1 MSHEARHND
10 TKDAKESLITN
21 IIVGVS
27 VGVLVAVIVG
37 IGSAIITS
45 NKMTVEFALKI
56 AALENAVEK
65 HENTI
70 REDSKEMKGAN
81 AQAFLRLEDHERRL
95 VRLETTLSGLREDF
109 SEVKRDIKS
118 ILHSTEAHR
127 QRAQEAAK

>member
-10 TKDAKESLITN
+10 MKDAKEGPFTN

-37 IGSAIITS
+37 IGSAIITT

-56 AALENAVEK
+56 AALETAVKE
-65 HENTI
+65 HEATI
-70 REDSKEMKGAN
+70 KEDSKEMKGAN

-109 SEVKRDIKS
+109 TEMKRDIKS

-127 QRAQEAAK
+127 QRAEEAK